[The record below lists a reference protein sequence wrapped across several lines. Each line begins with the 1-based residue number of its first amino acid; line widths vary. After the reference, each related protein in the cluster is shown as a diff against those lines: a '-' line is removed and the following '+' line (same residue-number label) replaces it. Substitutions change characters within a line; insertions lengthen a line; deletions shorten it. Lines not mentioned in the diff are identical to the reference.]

1 MKREFT
7 CDGSDWVAWL
17 SGRSAYG
24 TGVYGLGNLEAVHFG
39 TAEAPDVPV
48 YENLLA
54 AGAFDNLFDEELSAL
69 LRCARRVVDAST
81 VPERPATRRLEGL
94 S

>member
-1 MKREFT
+1 MRRQRL
-7 CDGSDWVAWL
+7 VAWR

-24 TGVYGLGNLEAVHFG
+24 TGICGLGNLEAVHFG
-39 TAEAPDVPV
+39 NADAPEVPV

-54 AGAFDNLFDEELSAL
+54 AGAFDNLFDEELRAL
-69 LRCARRVVDAST
+69 LRSARRVVDASS